1 MQRLPLKTVLV
12 EGNRIAYLDSGN
24 GPPVILVH
32 GFSASMWH
40 WEYQQ
45 TALSTSHR
53 VITLDLLGSG
63 LSDKPDILYTPNQ
76 FVDFFSKFMDALGIK
91 RASLVGNSMGAGLV
105 IGMAL
110 VHPDRVNRMVLIS
123 GLPTQ
128 IRVKLASPVIKY
140 ALDSRLPAWLVNLG
154 NKLSGRRPTRI
165 FLSELVHN
173 SGFLT
178 EAVIE
183 RSYRNRKRPGKMWPL
198 LVIGKNLTLWE
209 DGFAR
214 RLGEIRHPT
223 FIIWGEKD
231 KVFPLQVGQE
241 LHEAIPGSSFSLI
254 ADAGHIP
261 QWERPEVV
269 NPMLIQF
276 LIS

>member
-53 VITLDLLGSG
+53 VLTLDLLGSG
-63 LSDKPDILYTPNQ
+63 LSEKPDILYTPNQ

-183 RSYRNRKRPGKMWPL
+183 RSYLNRKRPGTMGPL
-198 LVIGKNLTLWE
+198 LAIEKNLALWE
-209 DGFAR
+209 DGLAR

-223 FIIWGEKD
+223 LILWGAED
-231 KVFPLQVGQE
+231 RVFPPQVGHD
-241 LHEAIPGSSFSLI
+241 LHATIASSTFIAIP
-254 ADAGHIP
+254 DAGHMP

-276 LIS
+276 LNS